1 MKICLKIGLFLL
13 LAADAYPQDVAKVDP
28 QHYKVVF
35 ENSHLRVI
43 EGRDKPGDKTP
54 MHHHPAYLSYLDG
67 PVKAK
72 IALENGEVIVFGPGN
87 DTWCGPATTHSTE
100 NIGTTNTH
108 EVVVEFKD
116 FDPCDDS
123 PSGHNAAIE
132 GKGTFGTQF
141 LGDPGK
147 TVQNADSRKLVALT
161 NEWTDAI
168 NRKDRS
174 KLEELLAPD
183 YALYKWD
190 GELWT
195 ARAEWL
201 DNLINHVTI
210 KHYEHKDIGARIYG
224 DMANVTSIGYWSG
237 SFDHDVFNDIDIVVD
252 TWRRTNGKWQVIA
265 RTSHPEPIEV
275 SRPSTKQ

>member
-1 MKICLKIGLFLL
+1 MKIWSAIALFLWL
-13 LAADAYPQDVAKVDP
+13 TAHVAAQDVVKVDP

-43 EGRDKPGDKTP
+43 EGRDQPGDKTP
-54 MHHHPAYLSYLDG
+54 MHHHPAYLSYLEG

-72 IALENGEVIVFGPGN
+72 ITLEDGKVIVFGPGN
-87 DTWCGPATTHSTE
+87 DTWCGPPTTHSTE

-116 FDPCDDS
+116 FDPCNDNPAGYS
-123 PSGHNAAIE
+123 ATVESKAASNAE
-132 GKGTFGTQF
+132 
-141 LGDPGK
+141 
-147 TVQNADSRKLVALT
+147 SRKLVALT
-161 NEWTDAI
+161 NDWTEAI

-174 KLEELLAPD
+174 KLEELMAPD

-190 GELWT
+190 GELRT
-195 ARAEWL
+195 PRAEWL

-210 KHYEHKDIGARIYG
+210 KHYEHKDIGTHIYG
-224 DMANVTSIGYWSG
+224 NLANVTSIGYWSG
-237 SFDHDVFNDIDIVVD
+237 SFDREVFNEIDVVVD

-265 RTSHPEPIEV
+265 RTSHPEPVED
-275 SRPSTKQ
+275 SRSSAKQ